1 MWEEARKADKAR
13 LDAETDR
20 AVGQVRAEVS
30 RLVGE
35 VRQRIDSEGALLK
48 VRMENQLNAQI
59 NQQVSAFH
67 GASAAQ
73 GAAALAHAKKGYQD
87 LISYT
92 HALEVAVENR
102 TVTAGFMAA
111 KRAAETQVE
120 KDIDEEHVNKSSHRV
135 LEALKESKHA
145 WEEARNASYVASGD
159 VLKEWKSSDA
169 TFRNDW
175 TIVSEGMGG
184 VQSAAEAVRRAA
196 RIVGWDTQESRL
208 AAEAASSAKNAAL
221 AADAHVHEAQ
231 MQANAALKAA
241 EKNAASIKLLE
252 AHIAELEQGA
262 GLNAM
267 PSSGASL

>member
-1 MWEEARKADKAR
+1 MMWEEARKADKAR

-48 VRMENQLNAQI
+48 VRMENQMNAQI
-59 NQQVSAFH
+59 NQQVAAFR

-73 GAAALAHAKKGYQD
+73 GAQALVHAKKGYQD

-120 KDIDEEHVNKSSHRV
+120 KDIDEEHVNASSHRV
-135 LEALKESKHA
+135 LDALRESKHA
-145 WEEARNASYVASGD
+145 WEEARNASYDASGD
-159 VLKEWKSSDA
+159 VLKEWRGTDA
-169 TFRNDW
+169 KFRNDW
-175 TIVSEGMGG
+175 TLVSEGMGG
-184 VQSAAEAVRRAA
+184 VKAAAEAVRRAA
-196 RIVGWDTQESRL
+196 RIVSWDTQESRL
-208 AAEAASSAKNAAL
+208 AAEAASSAKTAAL
-221 AADAHVHEAQ
+221 NADEHVHQAEV
-231 MQANAALKAA
+231 QANTALKAA
-241 EKNAASIKLLE
+241 EKNAESIKMLE

-267 PSSGASL
+267 PTGAS